1 MKRALVFALL
11 VTLPGCTSLSVKGER
26 VRLTTSPADVTDCRA
41 VGDVAGTIYTV
52 PDLKNQ
58 AVALGADV
66 VLYRRPVGWGIK
78 GKAYDCGGRYA
89 KGK

>member
-11 VTLPGCTSLSVKGER
+11 VTLPGCTSLSLKGER

-41 VGDVAGTIYTV
+41 VGDVEGTTFTATG
-52 PDLKNQ
+52 LKNR
-58 AVALGADV
+58 AAALGADV
-66 VLYRRPVGWGIK
+66 VLYSQPVTHVIK

-89 KGK
+89 RGK